1 MRSKNNS
8 TGKAPRMTNKK
19 FMDNEKAR
27 DLRKKAEEP
36 AGPASNKNLNRR
48 RENKLLQSQN
58 LLPTNKDAELD

>member
-1 MRSKNNS
+1 
-8 TGKAPRMTNKK
+8 MTNKK